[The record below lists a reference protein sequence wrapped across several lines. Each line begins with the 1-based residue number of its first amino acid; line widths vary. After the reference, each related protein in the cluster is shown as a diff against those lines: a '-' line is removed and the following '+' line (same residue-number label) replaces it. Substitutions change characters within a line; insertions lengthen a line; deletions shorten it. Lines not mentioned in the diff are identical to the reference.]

1 MVLDSLFFLPRGKIR
16 RDKLSFETWEAVK
29 LGKLGSR
36 YPFLDN
42 FFTNISRKVANISK
56 YTLMPTMKQCVYICV
71 RVYLSVFAV
80 MSKMHLQ
87 EHRVDKMKPLFLNA
101 IMLLYPNY
109 LTWFLGI
116 HTNAHTPIHR
126 FTHRFTYTFLKASL
140 SPLML

>member
-1 MVLDSLFFLPRGKIR
+1 MRYVWFGLYSSLAQRKDIN
-16 RDKLSFETWEAVK
+16 DKLSFETWEAVK

-56 YTLMPTMKQCVYICV
+56 YTLMPTMKQWVYICV

-116 HTNAHTPIHR
+116 HTNMHTHL
-126 FTHRFTYTFLKASL
+126 FTDSHTDSHTHF
-140 SPLML
+140 